1 MTKEEKRE
9 IIDELEKRLEEKYKL
24 MFMKGHNGAILQE
37 AREKWFNSPD
47 SRSGQCARNSIMAN
61 AFGHP
66 FYSWQV
72 WDNVRK
78 LTCQICGKK
87 YVREL
92 AEDTMAS
99 AICERLCQ
107 TVFDLRESH
116 EGRD

>member
-1 MTKEEKRE
+1 MTEEEKKE
-9 IIDELEKRLEEKYKL
+9 IVDELEKRLEEKYKL
-24 MFMKGHNGAILQE
+24 MLAKEHSGAVLRE
-37 AREKWFNSPD
+37 PREKWFNSPD
-47 SRSGQCARNSIMAN
+47 RCAHNSIMAN

-78 LTCQICGKK
+78 LTCQICGKR

-92 AEDTMAS
+92 AEDKMAS

-107 TVFDLRESH
+107 IVFDLRESH
-116 EGRD
+116 EGRDKNA

>member
-1 MTKEEKRE
+1 MQNYKMGIDIGSTTVKVVVINHKNNILFQQYKRHFSE
-9 IIDELEKRLEEKYKL
+9 IKNTVANL
-24 MFMKGHNGAILQE
+24 LQE

-78 LTCQICGKK
+78 LTCQHGGFAAVQPPK
-87 YVREL
+87 
-92 AEDTMAS
+92 AAT
-99 AICERLCQ
+99 
-107 TVFDLRESH
+107 
-116 EGRD
+116 